1 MQVILKQDYEKL
13 GKINDIVTVKDGYA
27 RNLLIPAGIAVPA
40 TEGNK
45 KVVSE
50 AKLTAQKREDKEAK
64 KSRKLAKK
72 IEDVPCTIPV
82 NVKTDE
88 EIFGSVT
95 AQDISDFLKKE
106 GFEIDKA
113 AVELDEPI
121 KKLGVYSV
129 KVKLFNDVYAKL
141 KVWVVKEEKK

>member
-1 MQVILKQDYEKL
+1 MEEWKIV

-27 RNLLIPAGIAVPA
+27 RNLLIPAGVAVPA

-45 KVVSE
+45 RVVSE
-50 AKLTAQKREDKEAK
+50 AKGIAQKREEKEAK

-95 AQDISDFLKKE
+95 AQEISDFLKKE
-106 GFEIDKA
+106 GFEIDKTA
-113 AVELDEPI
+113 IELDEPI

-129 KVKLFNDVYAKL
+129 KVKLFKDVYAKL